1 MTILVSACLLGV
13 ACRFD
18 GASLP
23 CAQVLS
29 LMEKHTLIPVCP
41 EILGGLPTPRP
52 AAEIQGSAVCTKE
65 GRDVSAA
72 YQRGAKEALRLARL
86 YGAEAA
92 ILKARSPSCGV
103 GKVYDG
109 RFSGTLIQGNGITAA
124 LLQQNGIPVFTE
136 KDVENG
142 ILPNGKQAD

>member
-13 ACRFD
+13 PCRFD

-23 CAQVLS
+23 CAAVLA

-72 YQRGAKEALRLARL
+72 YQRGAKEALRLVRL

-109 RFSGTLIQGNGITAA
+109 TFSGTLIQGNGITAA

-142 ILPNGKQAD
+142 ILPNEKQAD